1 MAAAARSAS
10 GNALAGRP
18 YSACPPGW
26 ARPPVSTSRYGRSP
40 TRRVFPAAEDRA
52 NQHLEHLRSNIAV
65 TEKGPLPADVYQE
78 AKRRLHAL

>member
-1 MAAAARSAS
+1 MPT
-10 GNALAGRP
+10 GLGK
-18 YSACPPGW
+18 
-26 ARPPVSTSRYGRSP
+26 TSCIDIAVGRSP